1 MSYAK
6 RVDRDNP
13 ACFTFLIDQ
22 SYSMTEPCAGR
33 PNQSK
38 AEALADAV
46 NNLLYELV
54 MRCVKNPAEGPRH
67 YYDIAVIGYGG
78 TVGPAWG
85 GNLAGREL
93 VSIVDIANN
102 AMRVEERDQSTTG
115 GSVKMPVWFDATA
128 DGGTPMAAAMDQC
141 GAMVAGW
148 VQQHPGSF
156 PPIVINISDGAATD
170 GDPIAW
176 TRRLESLS
184 TQDGNVLVFNV
195 NISAVQGQS
204 IMFPSSADQLP
215 DQYAKQMFE
224 MSSELPGFMQEMAGM
239 QGHAVAPG
247 ARGFVFNA
255 DITTVVNFLQIGTA
269 THHVGI

>member
-1 MSYAK
+1 MTYSK

-13 ACFTFLIDQ
+13 ACFAFLVDQ

-38 AEALADAV
+38 ADAVADAI

-54 MRCVKNPAEGPRH
+54 MRCVKNPSEGPRH
-67 YYDIAVIGYGG
+67 YYDIGVIGYGG
-78 TVGPAWG
+78 SVGPAWG
-85 GNLAGREL
+85 GNLAGRGL

-102 AMRVEERDQSTTG
+102 ALRVEERDTSTTG
-115 GSVKMPVWFDATA
+115 AAIKKPVWLEPVA
-128 DGGTPMAAAMDQC
+128 DGGTPMAAAMDQA
-141 GAMVAGW
+141 GQMVAQW
-148 VQQHPGSF
+148 VQTHPGSF

-170 GDPIAW
+170 GDPVQW
-176 TRRLESLS
+176 TQRLESLA

-195 NISAVQGQS
+195 NISAIQGQPM
-204 IMFPSSADQLP
+204 MFPSSVDELS
-215 DQYAKQMFE
+215 DRYAKQMFA
-224 MSSELPGFMQEMAGM
+224 MSSTLPGFMHEMAGM
-239 QGHAVAPG
+239 QGHTVTAG

-269 THHVGI
+269 TNHVGA